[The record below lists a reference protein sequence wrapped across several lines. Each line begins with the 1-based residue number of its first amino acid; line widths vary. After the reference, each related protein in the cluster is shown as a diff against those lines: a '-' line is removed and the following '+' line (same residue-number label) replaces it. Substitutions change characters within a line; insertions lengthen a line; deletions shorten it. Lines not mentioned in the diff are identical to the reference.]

1 MSLSAWE
8 QQALDC
14 IEDKLAGSDPKLAR
28 LLATFA
34 RHASG
39 EELPVREKIPNLA
52 LRRGNVRRPARRLF
66 PRLGVQQTMLLLWLT
81 VTIALIA
88 VALVLNRDSRNGLC
102 PESWAVACIQQA
114 PVHSP
119 RPAAHK
125 TSVGQVRR
133 ATEAIVWLT
142 TSASARTA
150 SWPPTGENPHKTH
163 LMIGANP

>member
-1 MSLSAWE
+1 MSLSARE
-8 QQALDC
+8 QQALDS
-14 IEDKLAGSDPKLAR
+14 IEDEMAGSDPKLAS

-39 EELPVREKIPNLA
+39 QEMPAREKMPNPA

-66 PRLGVQQTMLLLWLT
+66 PRLSLQQTMLLLWLT

-88 VALVLNRDSRNGLC
+88 VALVLNRDSRNGPC
-102 PESWAVACIQQA
+102 PESWGVVCTQQE

-125 TSVGQVRR
+125 RSAGQVRPAAE
-133 ATEAIVWLT
+133 ATGWLT
-142 TSASARTA
+142 PSRRQERAA
-150 SWPPTGENPHKTH
+150 WPPAGENPHKP
-163 LMIGANP
+163 I

>member
-1 MSLSAWE
+1 MSLSARE

-14 IEDKLAGSDPKLAR
+14 IGDELAGSDPKLAW

-39 EELPVREKIPNLA
+39 QEMPVREKIPNPA

-102 PESWAVACIQQA
+102 PESLAVACTQQA

-119 RPAAHK
+119 HPAAHK

-133 ATEAIVWLT
+133 AAEATVWVT

-150 SWPPTGENPHKTH
+150 SWPPTGENPHKP
-163 LMIGANP
+163 I

>member
-14 IEDKLAGSDPKLAR
+14 IEDELAGSDPKLAR

-34 RHASG
+34 RHASV
-39 EELPVREKIPNLA
+39 EELPVHENIPNQA

-66 PRLGVQQTMLLLWLT
+66 PRLGLQQTMLLLWLT
-81 VTIALIA
+81 VTIAVIA

-102 PESWAVACIQQA
+102 PESWAVACTQEA

-125 TSVGQVRR
+125 TLAGQVRR
-133 ATEAIVWLT
+133 ATQAIVWLT

-150 SWPPTGENPHKTH
+150 SWPPTSENPHKTH
-163 LMIGANP
+163 LMIGTNP

>member
-1 MSLSAWE
+1 MSLSARE
-8 QQALDC
+8 QQALDST
-14 IEDKLAGSDPKLAR
+14 EDELAGSDPKLAS

-39 EELPVREKIPNLA
+39 QEMPAREKIPNPA
-52 LRRGNVRRPARRLF
+52 LRRGNVRRPAHRLF
-66 PRLGVQQTMLLLWLT
+66 PRLGLQQTMLLLWLT

-88 VALVLNRDSRNGLC
+88 VALVLNRDSRNGPC
-102 PESWAVACIQQA
+102 PESRAVACTQQA

-125 TSVGQVRR
+125 TSADQVRR
-133 ATEAIVWLT
+133 ATEATGWLT

-163 LMIGANP
+163 LMIGTNP

>member
-1 MSLSAWE
+1 L
-8 QQALDC
+8 QQ
-14 IEDKLAGSDPKLAR
+14 IS
-28 LLATFA
+28 
-34 RHASG
+34 
-39 EELPVREKIPNLA
+39 
-52 LRRGNVRRPARRLF
+52 GNVRRPARRLF

-88 VALVLNRDSRNGLC
+88 VVLVLNRDSRNGLC
-102 PESWAVACIQQA
+102 PESWAVACTQQA

-125 TSVGQVRR
+125 TSAGQVRR

-163 LMIGANP
+163 LMIGTNP

>member
-8 QQALDC
+8 QQALDS
-14 IEDKLAGSDPKLAR
+14 IEDELAGSDPKLAS

-34 RHASG
+34 RHALG
-39 EELPVREKIPNLA
+39 EEMPVRENIRNQS
-52 LRRGNVRRPARRLF
+52 LRRRNVRRPARRLF
-66 PRLGVQQTMLLLWLT
+66 PRLGLQQTMLLLWLT
-81 VTIALIA
+81 VTIAVLAI
-88 VALVLNRDSRNGLC
+88 ALVLNRGSRNGPC
-102 PESWAVACIQQA
+102 RGSWGMACTQQE

-125 TSVGQVRR
+125 TSAGKVRH

-150 SWPPTGENPHKTH
+150 SWPPTGENPH
-163 LMIGANP
+163 

>member
-8 QQALDC
+8 QQALYS
-14 IEDKLAGSDPKLAR
+14 IEDQLAGADPKLAS
-28 LLATFA
+28 LLATFV
-34 RHASG
+34 RLASG
-39 EELPVREKIPNLA
+39 EEMPVREKIRKQS
-52 LRRGNVRRPARRLF
+52 LRRGNVRRPARGLF
-66 PRLGVQQTMLLLWLT
+66 PRLGLQQTMLLLWLT

-88 VALVLNRDSRNGLC
+88 VALVLNRDSRNGPC
-102 PESWAVACIQQA
+102 PESWAVACTQQA

-125 TSVGQVRR
+125 TSAGQVRR
-133 ATEAIVWLT
+133 ATDAIVWPT

-150 SWPPTGENPHKTH
+150 SWPPADANPHQTH

>member
-1 MSLSAWE
+1 MSLSARE

-14 IEDKLAGSDPKLAR
+14 IEDELAGSDTKLAS

-34 RHASG
+34 RHESG
-39 EELPVREKIPNLA
+39 QEMPAREKIPNPA

-88 VALVLNRDSRNGLC
+88 VALVLNRDSRNGPC
-102 PESWAVACIQQA
+102 PESWAVACTQQA

-125 TSVGQVRR
+125 TSAGQVRR

-163 LMIGANP
+163 LMIGTNP

>member
-1 MSLSAWE
+1 MSLSARE

-14 IEDKLAGSDPKLAR
+14 IEDELAGSDPKLAW

-39 EELPVREKIPNLA
+39 EELPVREKIPNPA
-52 LRRGNVRRPARRLF
+52 LRRGNGRRLF
-66 PRLGVQQTMLLLWLT
+66 PRLGLQQTMLLLWLT

-88 VALVLNRDSRNGLC
+88 VALVLNRDSRNGPC
-102 PESWAVACIQQA
+102 PESWAVACTQQA

-125 TSVGQVRR
+125 TSAGQVRR

-142 TSASARTA
+142 TSTSARTA
-150 SWPPTGENPHKTH
+150 SWPPTGENLHKP
-163 LMIGANP
+163 I

>member
-1 MSLSAWE
+1 MSLSARE

-14 IEDKLAGSDPKLAR
+14 IEDELAGSDPKLAW

-34 RHASG
+34 RYASG
-39 EELPVREKIPNLA
+39 EELPVRDNIPNLA
-52 LRRGNVRRPARRLF
+52 LRRGNVRWPARRLF
-66 PRLGVQQTMLLLWLT
+66 PRLGLQQTMLLLWLT

-102 PESWAVACIQQA
+102 LESWAVACTQQA

-142 TSASARTA
+142 ISASARTA

-163 LMIGANP
+163 LMIGTNP

>member
-14 IEDKLAGSDPKLAR
+14 IEDELAGSDPKLAS

-102 PESWAVACIQQA
+102 PESWAVACTQQA

-119 RPAAHK
+119 RPLR
-125 TSVGQVRR
+125 TRR
-133 ATEAIVWLT
+133 RPAKSGARNRST
-142 TSASARTA
+142 TRSGWPRRSASRTLA
-150 SWPPTGENPHKTH
+150 VYRP
-163 LMIGANP
+163 

>member
-1 MSLSAWE
+1 MSLSARE

-14 IEDKLAGSDPKLAR
+14 IEDELAGSDPKLAW

-39 EELPVREKIPNLA
+39 EESPVREKIPNLA
-52 LRRGNVRRPARRLF
+52 LRRGNGRRPARRLF
-66 PRLGVQQTMLLLWLT
+66 PRLGLQQTMLLLWLT

-102 PESWAVACIQQA
+102 LESWAVACTQQA

-142 TSASARTA
+142 ISASARTA

-163 LMIGANP
+163 LMIGTNP

>member
-14 IEDKLAGSDPKLAR
+14 IEDELAGSDPKLAS

-34 RHASG
+34 RLASG
-39 EELPVREKIPNLA
+39 EEMPVREKIRNLA
-52 LRRGNVRRPARRLF
+52 LRRGNVRRPARGLL

-88 VALVLNRDSRNGLC
+88 VALVLNRGSRNGLC
-102 PESWAVACIQQA
+102 PESWAVACTQQA

-125 TSVGQVRR
+125 TSAGQVRR
-133 ATEAIVWLT
+133 ATAATGWLT

>member
-1 MSLSAWE
+1 MSLSVWE

-14 IEDKLAGSDPKLAR
+14 IEDELAGSDPKLAW

-34 RHASG
+34 RYASG
-39 EELPVREKIPNLA
+39 EDLPVRDKIPNLA
-52 LRRGNVRRPARRLF
+52 LRRGNVRRPSRRLF
-66 PRLGVQQTMLLLWLT
+66 PRLGLQQTMLLLWLT

-102 PESWAVACIQQA
+102 PESWAVACTQQA

-125 TSVGQVRR
+125 TSAGQVPARR
-133 ATEAIVWLT
+133 RGDRLAEDIRVGKNGRLAFNRREP
-142 TSASARTA
+142 AQ
-150 SWPPTGENPHKTH
+150 TH
-163 LMIGANP
+163 LMIGTNP

>member
-14 IEDKLAGSDPKLAR
+14 IEDELAGSDTKLAS

-142 TSASARTA
+142 TSASARTS

-163 LMIGANP
+163 LMIGTNP

>member
-1 MSLSAWE
+1 MSLSARE

-14 IEDKLAGSDPKLAR
+14 IEDELAGSDPKLAW

-39 EELPVREKIPNLA
+39 EEMPAREKIPNLA

-88 VALVLNRDSRNGLC
+88 VALVLNRGSRNGPC
-102 PESWAVACIQQA
+102 PVSWAVACTQQA

-125 TSVGQVRR
+125 TSAGQVRQ

-142 TSASARTA
+142 TSASARKGSLA
-150 SWPPTGENPHKTH
+150 SNRREPAQTH

>member
-1 MSLSAWE
+1 MSLSARE

-14 IEDKLAGSDPKLAR
+14 IEDELAGSDPKLAW

-39 EELPVREKIPNLA
+39 EELPVREKIPNPA

-102 PESWAVACIQQA
+102 PESWAVACTQQA

-142 TSASARTA
+142 TFTSARKGSLA
-150 SWPPTGENPHKTH
+150 SNRREPAQTH

>member
-14 IEDKLAGSDPKLAR
+14 IEDELAGSDPKLAW

-39 EELPVREKIPNLA
+39 EELPVREKISNLA

-66 PRLGVQQTMLLLWLT
+66 PRLGLQQTMLLLWLT

-102 PESWAVACIQQA
+102 LESWAVACTQQA

-125 TSVGQVRR
+125 TSAGEVRR

-142 TSASARTA
+142 ISASARTA

-163 LMIGANP
+163 LMIGTNP

>member
-8 QQALDC
+8 QQALDS
-14 IEDKLAGSDPKLAR
+14 IEDELAGADPELAS

-34 RHASG
+34 RLASG
-39 EELPVREKIPNLA
+39 EEMPVREKIRKQS
-52 LRRGNVRRPARRLF
+52 LRRGNVRRPARGLL
-66 PRLGVQQTMLLLWLT
+66 PRLGLQQTIPLLWLT

-88 VALVLNRDSRNGLC
+88 IALVLNRDSRNGPC
-102 PESWAVACIQQA
+102 RGSWRVACTQQA

-125 TSVGQVRR
+125 TSAGQVRR

-150 SWPPTGENPHKTH
+150 SWPPIGENPHKTH
-163 LMIGANP
+163 LMIGTNP